1 MKICYNLPSHE
12 NFVEIVPSLALLLLQ
27 SERIDAMKRLLVE
40 FNAIAKLYDDEN
52 CLIWYF
58 ALAMDLLLDTC
69 HSIITYE
76 ECFKFYLELITS
88 SHYIDKN
95 QEAVSRFIANFWLWN
110 IRNDMRER
118 SERLMD
124 AMRGRF
130 ILSAHSSIN
139 DVFTSIRVLEALIL
153 HYIVATDIKNIASQ
167 SSLHRLIVSYLNILK
182 YYVKLSKRCFHERL
196 LLHELHF
203 EMINREIS
211 SNLIVTRLKKLMSKS
226 LLKKDHFTFNY
237 IRQLKIY
244 LLSCEKSKKNYWLKY
259 NMSRLARDSKQIV
272 YFQLPMFIKN
282 GVITAW

>member
-12 NFVEIVPSLALLLLQ
+12 NFIEIVPSLALLFLQ

-76 ECFKFYLELITS
+76 ECFNFYLELITS

-118 SERLMD
+118 SERLMEG
-124 AMRGRF
+124 MRGRF
-130 ILSAHSSIN
+130 ILSAHIN
-139 DVFTSIRVLEALIL
+139 DVFTSIRVLEALTL
-153 HYIVATDIKNIASQ
+153 QYLVATETKNIASQ

-203 EMINREIS
+203 EMINQEVS
-211 SNLIVTRLKKLMSKS
+211 PNLFMTRLKKLMSKS
-226 LLKKDHFTFNY
+226 LMKKDHFTFNY
-237 IRQLKIY
+237 IRQLKHN
-244 LLSCEKSKKNYWLKY
+244 LLSCEESKKNYWLKY
-259 NMSRLARDSKQIV
+259 NLCSFGRDLKQII
-272 YFQLPMFIKN
+272 YYQLPMFIKN
-282 GVITAW
+282 GAFTAW